1 MGKFPRTKM
10 AATPVHKLTDLGSSL
25 EIEIQLPLVEK
36 ASSIDA
42 YAENQVLEVDVP
54 DQYSLKLPL
63 TGYEIDEEEL
73 ACKWS
78 KKAHTL
84 TITVPVLKR
93 EKVEKVKTPQSVVQ
107 EQESP
112 AAPSLSYEPAD
123 EPVIA
128 PEDIPE
134 LVQLE
139 KQDIGEGFDKT
150 SAPPTF
156 SENGVSDFSI
166 FKHDL
171 GQQLDDIYK
180 ATRSSLPTIA
190 DSDSDSDSELE
201 VVDVSAQLQA
211 LSQRTYENLRAVG
224 LECPMTEDGLV
235 DASKFEEHTS
245 EMP

>member
-1 MGKFPRTKM
+1 M
-10 AATPVHKLTDLGSSL
+10 ATPVHKLTDLGSSL

-93 EKVEKVKTPQSVVQ
+93 EKVEKVKTPQPVVQ

-180 ATRSSLPTIA
+180 VLIPTLSFGCHRFNISFQLCYKLPVLTSPLSLLCAHKYSSP
-190 DSDSDSDSELE
+190 LE
-201 VVDVSAQLQA
+201 SHWL
-211 LSQRTYENLRAVG
+211 
-224 LECPMTEDGLV
+224 
-235 DASKFEEHTS
+235 
-245 EMP
+245 

>member
-1 MGKFPRTKM
+1 
-10 AATPVHKLTDLGSSL
+10 VVELEQQDLGT
-25 EIEIQLPLVEK
+25 
-36 ASSIDA
+36 AF
-42 YAENQVLEVDVP
+42 N
-54 DQYSLKLPL
+54 
-63 TGYEIDEEEL
+63 
-73 ACKWS
+73 
-78 KKAHTL
+78 
-84 TITVPVLKR
+84 
-93 EKVEKVKTPQSVVQ
+93 KTS
-107 EQESP
+107 SP
-112 AAPSLSYEPAD
+112 A
-123 EPVIA
+123 
-128 PEDIPE
+128 
-134 LVQLE
+134 
-139 KQDIGEGFDKT
+139 
-150 SAPPTF
+150 TF

-171 GQQLDDIYK
+171 GSQLDDIYK